1 MQLKFLSFLLRV
13 LCPHL
18 RVLRNG
24 LSEWYGPQ
32 AACRVGGIVKTFA
45 LRSSTQKAGI
55 WMVLLIGRRSA
66 VPQVP
71 LFWSATP
78 LPPLRC
84 KSNKEREKTQI
95 QSELEATTFYRS

>member
-24 LSEWYGPQ
+24 LSEWDGPQ

-66 VPQVP
+66 VPQVHP
-71 LFWSATP
+71 PT
-78 LPPLRC
+78 PLRC